1 MGSFFIQDPHGTTRQ
16 QAARE
21 GNATA
26 ASTVDAG
33 EHGLSGNHRDIGDP
47 AAGGVVGGPVKR
59 PWREGTLTRAA
70 EIRALS
76 AWMVRTYRRSG
87 EDRRADDVQAL
98 IEAINHHLEAAR
110 EAAEGRSV
118 FPRDGSR
125 LERAMSNLDAAEAD
139 LLNLAPAEY
148 LLGQMPALLHHVQRH
163 LQPTDPRRS
172 EVERIAQL
180 VGVKDPGQPLAHPDQ
195 KELRERKEIVARA
208 RPMIVSAVRG
218 ASSAALREQT
228 QVRSFRFVV
237 VAMTGVMTMAA
248 VVLGVM
254 GWLRPS
260 MIPLC
265 FEPATPTETIVVC
278 PTGQSRPLPVRQ
290 AGETPTEDID
300 DAIDETVSRSDM
312 LLVEVIGATAATVA
326 AAAAIRRIRGSSE
339 PYGVPVAL
347 AFLKLPTGAMTAVLG
362 LLLMRGEFV
371 PGLSALDSSGQILS
385 WAIVFG
391 YAQQLFTRF
400 VDRQGDT
407 VLDHV
412 RGGPTSPSHRV
423 PPPG

>member
-1 MGSFFIQDPHGTTRQ
+1 M
-16 QAARE
+16 
-21 GNATA
+21 TA
-26 ASTVDAG
+26 ATSVNTG
-33 EHGLSGNHRDIGDP
+33 ERGLSQNHRDLGAY
-47 AAGGVVGGPVKR
+47 AAGNFVGGPVKR

-76 AWMVRTYRRSG
+76 AWMVRRYRRSG
-87 EDRRADDVQAL
+87 EDRRADDVQEL
-98 IEAINHHLEAAR
+98 VEAINHHLEAAR
-110 EAAEGRSV
+110 EAAEGGSY

-139 LLNLAPAEY
+139 LLNLAPEEY

-163 LQPTDPRRS
+163 LQPTDPRRG

-180 VGVKDPGQPLAHPDQ
+180 VGVKDPEQPLAHADQ
-195 KELRERKEIVARA
+195 KELQESKVIVAKA
-208 RPMIVSAVRG
+208 RPTIVSAVRG

-254 GWLRPS
+254 GWLSPS

-265 FEPATPTETIVVC
+265 FEPTTPAETIVVC
-278 PTGQSRPLPVRQ
+278 PTGQSSPLPAQQ
-290 AGETPTEDID
+290 AGDTPTQDVD
-300 DAIDETVSRSDM
+300 DAIDATVSRSDM
-312 LLVEVIGATAATVA
+312 VLVEVVGATAATVA

-412 RGGPTSPSHRV
+412 RGGPTSPSRKA
-423 PPPG
+423 PAPA